1 MAMPLPQELLRRKRD
16 GLALGEAEIRSLVA
30 GIADGRLCDAQV
42 GAFAMAVCLRGM
54 DDDET
59 LALTLAMRDSG
70 ARLDWRDAGLHG
82 PVLDKHSTGGVG
94 DCTSLLLGP
103 LVAACGGHVPMLS
116 GRGLGHTGGTL
127 DKLEAIPGYD
137 PAPSNERLCR
147 VGREAGVAIVGASA
161 DLAPADRRLY
171 AIRDVT
177 ATVESTPLIV
187 ASILSKKLAA
197 SPDALVL
204 DVKAGSGATLPDR
217 AQARALA
224 DRLVAVARA
233 AGLPASALL
242 TDMSQPLATAVGNAL
257 ELRLVLR
264 LLRGERAEPRLLA
277 VTLALGVEM
286 LLQGRLASD
295 RADAERRLRDALSSG
310 RAAERF
316 ARMVALLGGP
326 RDLLEREDAHLADA
340 PCIAPV
346 FPLQEGVVAA
356 IDARALG
363 LTVVALGGGRSRAGA
378 RIDPRVG
385 LARIAAI
392 GTRVGRD
399 APLAWVHAADA
410 DALPQA
416 AQRLRAAFRLA
427 DHGEAP
433 PLIHGRLAT
442 AETPTRTATA

>member
-1 MAMPLPQELLRRKRD
+1 MPLLQELLRRKRD
-16 GLALGEAEIRSLVA
+16 GLALDDADIRALVA

-54 DDDET
+54 DKDET

-70 ARLDWRDAGLHG
+70 VRLDWRDAGLHG

-127 DKLEAIPGYD
+127 DKLQAIPGYD
-137 PAPSNERLCR
+137 VAPSSERLRR
-147 VGREAGVAIVGASA
+147 VVREAGVAIVGASA

-204 DVKAGSGATLPDR
+204 DVKAGSGATLPDL

-224 DRLVAVARA
+224 ERLVAVAGA

-242 TDMSQPLATAVGNAL
+242 TDMSQPLASAVGNAL
-257 ELRLVLR
+257 ELRLALR
-264 LLRGERAEPRLLA
+264 HLRGEQAEPRLLA

-295 RADAERRLRDALSSG
+295 RADAEARLRLALSSG

-326 RDLLEREDAHLADA
+326 RDLLEREDGHLAAA

-346 FPLQEGVVAA
+346 FPTCEGVVAA
-356 IDARALG
+356 IDTRALG
-363 LTVVALGGGRSRAGA
+363 LAVVALGGGRQRTDAD
-378 RIDPRVG
+378 IDPRVG
-385 LARIAAI
+385 LERVAAI
-392 GTRVGRD
+392 GARVGRD
-399 APLAWVHAADA
+399 APLAWVHAGDPG
-410 DALPQA
+410 ALTQA

-427 DHGEAP
+427 DCAEAP
-433 PLIHGRLAT
+433 APIHAHLAT
-442 AETPTRTATA
+442 AETATRPATA